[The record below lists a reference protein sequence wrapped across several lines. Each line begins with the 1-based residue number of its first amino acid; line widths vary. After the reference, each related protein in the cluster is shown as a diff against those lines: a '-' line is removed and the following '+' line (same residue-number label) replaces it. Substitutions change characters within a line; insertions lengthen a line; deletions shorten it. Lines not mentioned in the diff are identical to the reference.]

1 MYIVYSMY
9 THYMYIYISYTYI
22 YIYICVFT
30 FARAREGDYQR
41 GLVAISAFIRAVKDE
56 KARKLCFFSDGLQW
70 AFAAWSKSLWFMTPL
85 IAALIALFL
94 QFAILPLDLIVGW
107 CLTRRMQLSFQGHS
121 KLTQSVN
128 FVECFGTTIQLE
140 QHHGQAVRVLH
151 SLQAYYDEFFPVKSM
166 AAANTA
172 FLLQARGS
180 QVCQCSIVS
189 VL

>member
-1 MYIVYSMY
+1 
-9 THYMYIYISYTYI
+9 
-22 YIYICVFT
+22 
-30 FARAREGDYQR
+30 
-41 GLVAISAFIRAVKDE
+41 
-56 KARKLCFFSDGLQW
+56 
-70 AFAAWSKSLWFMTPL
+70 MTPL

-94 QFAILPLDLIVGW
+94 QFAILLLDLIVGW
-107 CLTRRMQLSFQGHS
+107 CFTQRMQLSFQDI
-121 KLTQSVN
+121 QSVN